1 MLSHQAS
8 TAAAVSILTQD
19 FVYHCPRLLNIAI
32 DNSEDD
38 GYEDKNAKDDDN
50 DNSENKVLIIALNCN
65 IGLKILSK
73 T

>member
-8 TAAAVSILTQD
+8 TAAAAVSILTQD

-38 GYEDKNAKDDDN
+38 GYEDNAKDDDN
-50 DNSENKVLIIALNCN
+50 DKSENKVLIIALNCN